1 MMEVL
6 AIIPARGGSKGI
18 PKKNLADLAGKPLLV
33 WTIEAA
39 LNATTLT
46 RVIVSTDSE
55 EIAAVARQHGAEV
68 IARPAPLAEDR
79 SPTEP
84 VIAHALAV
92 LADEGYRPELI
103 VLLQPTSPL
112 RPAATIDACVDKVR
126 RENLDSL
133 FTAHEDHG
141 LYWTVVED
149 RPTPLYDYRHRPR
162 RQEMPP
168 TVRENGAVY
177 VTRRSCFEECA
188 NRLGGNIGVYLM
200 PPRQSLDIDSP
211 EDLAIC
217 AAILAAVPS
226 AAR

>member
-1 MMEVL
+1 MEVL
-6 AIIPARGGSKGI
+6 AVIPARGGSKGI
-18 PKKNLADLAGKPLLV
+18 PKKNLAELAGRPLV
-33 WTIEAA
+33 AWTIEAA
-39 LNATTLT
+39 LVAKTLT
-46 RVIVSTDSE
+46 RIVVSTDSA
-55 EIAAVARQHGAEV
+55 EIAAVAAGYGVRV
-68 IARPAPLAEDR
+68 IDRPAHLAEDR

-84 VIAHALAV
+84 VIGHALSV
-92 LADEGYRPELI
+92 LAAEDYLPELI

-112 RPAATIDACVDKVR
+112 RPGATIDACVEKVR

-162 RQEMPP
+162 RQDMPP

-177 VTRRSCFEECA
+177 VTRRSCWEENA
-188 NRLGGNIGVYLM
+188 NRLGGRIGVYVM

-211 EDLAIC
+211 EDLILC
-217 AAILAAVPS
+217 AAILS
-226 AAR
+226 ATAKSV